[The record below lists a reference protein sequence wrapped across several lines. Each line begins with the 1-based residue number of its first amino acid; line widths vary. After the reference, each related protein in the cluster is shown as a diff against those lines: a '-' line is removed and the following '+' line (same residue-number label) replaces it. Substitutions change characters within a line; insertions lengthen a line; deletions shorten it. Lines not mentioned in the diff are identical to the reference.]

1 MSYFV
6 FSRKYRPQTFGE
18 VLAQHHITETLTK
31 AIEHDRVS
39 QAYLFCGVRGTG
51 KTSVARILAK
61 RLNCAN
67 PQGAEPCNQCDS
79 CISIQRGH
87 SLDILE
93 IDAASNTSVDD
104 VRDLRESIKYAPVG
118 GKHKVYIVDEVHRL
132 SPSAFDALLKTLEE
146 PPAHAVF
153 IFATTE
159 VHKVPQ
165 TILSRCQ
172 RYDFRRVSEAELKQ
186 AVLNI
191 ATKENLQIENDAA
204 DELARRSDGSLR
216 DALSLLDQVASWQRD
231 KIDMDL
237 LAEALGIL
245 PRGEYREL
253 LRLIRV
259 KDAAALIAKVNEVL
273 RSGIDATEI
282 VRGLQEVLRHM
293 LLVKAVPDKATEL
306 GVPSDDVAPL
316 TEMIGEQSIA
326 DLLRVQNLLVNL
338 EQKIRDGFDPKINL
352 ELALLKLI
360 NMEDSVTLTQ
370 VLEKLAAGGPV
381 NNPVEKPKSTVPQQ
395 NLGLNSSS
403 NPGPPAPTPPPPTTS
418 NPGNPA
424 PAKLKSNPKPDMQ
437 LGDLWQEF
445 LRDLKSGHR
454 NLQIKLSM
462 AQPREIKDDKLMVA
476 FDRQGEFHVRQLQ
489 ERDTRIMLEER
500 LKQISSRDLK
510 LHFYVDKDFAPP
522 KHAREGNNLFAD
534 SEKEEHPMV
543 AEAMTVLDAKVIKRE
558 DLPNQ

>member
-31 AIEHDRVS
+31 AIEHDRIS

-67 PQGAEPCNQCDS
+67 PQGAEPCNECDS
-79 CISIQRGH
+79 CKSIQTGN

-172 RYDFRRVSEAELKQ
+172 RYDFRRVSEAELRL
-186 AVLNI
+186 AIVNI
-191 ATKENLQIENDAA
+191 ATKENLKIDDAAA

-216 DALSLLDQVASWQRD
+216 DALSLLDQVSSWQREQ
-231 KIDMDL
+231 IDMDL
-237 LAEALGIL
+237 LAESLGIL
-245 PRGEYREL
+245 PRGEYRAIL
-253 LRLIRV
+253 QMIHA
-259 KDAAALIAKVNEVL
+259 KQAAPVITKVNEVL

-293 LLVKAVPDKATEL
+293 LLVKAAPDTATEL
-306 GVPSDDVAPL
+306 GVPGDDLEALKEL
-316 TEMIGEQSIA
+316 TAEQSIN

-352 ELALLKLI
+352 ELALLKLV
-360 NMEDSVTLTQ
+360 NMEDSITLSQ
-370 VLEKLAAGGPV
+370 VLAQLAGGQAPSS
-381 NNPVEKPKSTVPQQ
+381 PAEQPKPKGPQQ
-395 NLGLNSSS
+395 NLELKRD
-403 NPGPPAPTPPPPTTS
+403 NPGSVAEAA
-418 NPGNPA
+418 A
-424 PAKLKSNPKPDMQ
+424 PADPVPAKPKPQAKPDMQ
-437 LGDLWQEF
+437 LGELWQEL
-445 LRDLKSGHR
+445 LRDLKSTNR
-454 NLQIKLSM
+454 NLQIKLSL
-462 AQPREIKDDKLMVA
+462 AQPREIKDEKLMVA
-476 FDRQGEFHVRQLQ
+476 FDRQGEFHVRSLQ
-489 ERDTRIMLEER
+489 ERDTRIILEEKLR
-500 LKQISSRDLK
+500 HLGGRELK
-510 LHFYVDKDFAPP
+510 LHFFVDKGLAPP
-522 KHAREGNNLFAD
+522 KEAREGNNLFTE
-534 SEKEEHPMV
+534 SEKEDHPLV
-543 AEAMTVLDAKVIKRE
+543 AQAMAVLDAKVIKRE
-558 DLPNQ
+558 DLQNQ

>member
-18 VLAQHHITETLTK
+18 VLAQHHITETLTR
-31 AIEHDRVS
+31 AIEHERVS

-67 PQGAEPCNQCDS
+67 PVGAEPCNECDS
-79 CISIQRGH
+79 CKSIQGGH

-104 VRDLRESIKYAPVG
+104 VRDLRESIRYAPVG
-118 GKHKVYIVDEVHRL
+118 GKHKVYIIDEVHRL
-132 SPSAFDALLKTLEE
+132 SPAAFDALLKTLEE

-172 RYDFRRVSEAELKQ
+172 RYDFRRVSEAELKS

-191 ATKENLQIENDAA
+191 AEKENITIADDAA

-231 KIDMDL
+231 QIDMGL

-245 PRGEYREL
+245 PRSEYREI
-253 LRLIRV
+253 LRLIRE
-259 KDAAALIAKVNEVL
+259 KQAAEVIAKVNQVL

-282 VRGLQEVLRHM
+282 VRGLQEVLRHL
-293 LLVKAVPDKATEL
+293 LLVKAVPKEATEL
-306 GVPSDDVAPL
+306 GVPADDIEAL
-316 TEMIGEQSIA
+316 AEMTTDQSIT

-338 EQKIRDGFDPKINL
+338 EQKIRDGFDPRINL
-352 ELALLKLI
+352 ELALLKLV

-370 VLEKLAAGGPV
+370 ILGQLSAGGGAITAS
-381 NNPVEKPKSTVPQQ
+381 EKPAKSNQPQQ
-395 NLGLNSSS
+395 NLGLNNSNLGPRASS
-403 NPGPPAPTPPPPTTS
+403 PPQDPVQ
-418 NPGNPA
+418 
-424 PAKLKSNPKPDMQ
+424 AKPKPRPKTDLQ
-437 LGDLWQEF
+437 LTDLWQEL
-445 LRDLKSGHR
+445 LRDLKSSHR

-500 LKQISSRDLK
+500 LRQVSGKDLR
-510 LHFYVDKDFAPP
+510 LHFYVDKELAPP
-522 KHAREGNNLFAD
+522 TEAREGNNLFGD

-543 AEAMTVLDAKVIKRE
+543 AEAIAVLDAKVVKRE
-558 DLPNQ
+558 DLPGQ

>member
-31 AIEHDRVS
+31 AIEHERVS

-79 CISIQRGH
+79 CKSIQGGH

-104 VRDLRESIKYAPVG
+104 IRDLRESIKYAPVG

-172 RYDFRRVSEAELKQ
+172 RYDFRRVSEAELRQ
-186 AVLNI
+186 AVVNI
-191 ATKENLQIENDAA
+191 AAKESIKIDDAAA

-231 KIDMDL
+231 QIDMDL

-245 PRGEYREL
+245 PRGEYRAIL
-253 LRLIRV
+253 QMIRD
-259 KDAAALIAKVNEVL
+259 KQAAAVITKVNEVL

-282 VRGLQEVLRHM
+282 VRGMQEVLRHM
-293 LLVKAVPDKATEL
+293 LLVKAVPDAATEL
-306 GVPSDDVAPL
+306 GVPADDIEAL
-316 TEMIGEQSIA
+316 TGMTASQSIN
-326 DLLRVQNLLVNL
+326 DLLRIQNLLVNL
-338 EQKIRDGFDPKINL
+338 EQKMRDGFDPKINL
-352 ELALLKLI
+352 ELALLKLV
-360 NMEDSVTLTQ
+360 NMESSVTLSQ
-370 VLEKLAAGGPV
+370 VLEQLASGGPI
-381 NNPVEKPKSTVPQQ
+381 NNPVERPKANGPQQ
-395 NLGLNSSS
+395 RLGLNSA
-403 NPGPPAPTPPPPTTS
+403 NPGPAATPAPVDPIPE
-418 NPGNPA
+418 
-424 PAKLKSNPKPDMQ
+424 KPKPRAKPDLQ
-437 LGDLWQEF
+437 LGDLWQEL
-445 LRDLKSGHR
+445 LRDLKSNNR

-500 LKQISSRDLK
+500 LRHLGGKDLK
-510 LHFYVDKDFAPP
+510 LHFYVDQDFAPP
-522 KHAREGNNLFAD
+522 KKAREGNNLFAD
-534 SEKEEHPMV
+534 SEKEEHPLV
-543 AEAMTVLDAKVIKRE
+543 VEAMTVLDAKVIKRE